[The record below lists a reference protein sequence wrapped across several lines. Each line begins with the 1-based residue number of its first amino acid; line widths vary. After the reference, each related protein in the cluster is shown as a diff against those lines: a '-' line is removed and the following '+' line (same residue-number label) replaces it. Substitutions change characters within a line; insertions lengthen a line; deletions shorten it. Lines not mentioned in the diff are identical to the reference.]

1 MIINYIKVLII
12 TISLFYPNLLYSK
25 TTNFGDFNSKSVSS
39 YFSALISHNNQKN
52 INALNFFNKSKSL
65 IGIHEPYLKNYI
77 YSLVLNKKIIKA
89 IKEIKN
95 NVKKKDSDF
104 FESYLLLI
112 LESYINKNYKNADK
126 YLDNLASL
134 QKNGTIEVVIYD
146 ALNNFSYLFKEKK
159 IKLNQ
164 NNYGNLSLINR
175 TLQNCYLGKNETDD
189 YFLNIINND
198 ETDYSRYIYFYASY
212 LIENKKFEEAK
223 KIIKQIDY
231 LNSSLLTSQAKKWI
245 EEKKFEKF
253 NEIFSCKN
261 EIDILGEFFFLIST
275 IYSSQSDYEKSNF
288 FLNISD
294 YLNPKFKFNHSLQ
307 VENYFQIENYK
318 QSKKSLLHLNNDEL
332 IYYWYGVKKKAMI
345 ILKESN
351 DLDSFNFINSKF
363 QKIKEPSTKIL
374 FDMANISKN
383 FKKYELAIEYYNQ
396 VLKEEK
402 FNPTTY
408 ADILYRRGSCY
419 ERLGNFEDSDKD
431 LLESLKVNPNDAY
444 VLNYLAY
451 SWLERDHKIDISI
464 QMLEKAYEIKK
475 NDPFILDS
483 IGWAYYLIKDINKA
497 EKFLNRAIQLMPE
510 DPIVND
516 HYGDILWKMN
526 RKLQAKYYWKNT
538 LKFKDTKSEMKK
550 DLRNKIL
557 NGLSEL

>member
-25 TTNFGDFNSKSVSS
+25 TTNFGDFNSKRVSS
-39 YFSALISHNNQKN
+39 YFSALISYNNQKN

-77 YSLVLNKKIIKA
+77 YSLVLNKKILKA

-134 QKNGTIEVVIYD
+134 QKNSTIEVVIYD

-212 LIENKKFEEAK
+212 LIENKKFKEAK

-245 EEKKFEKF
+245 EEKKFDKF

>member
-134 QKNGTIEVVIYD
+134 QKNSTIEVVIYD

-288 FLNISD
+288 FLNISN

>member
-25 TTNFGDFNSKSVSS
+25 TTNFGDFNSKRVSS
-39 YFSALISHNNQKN
+39 YFSALISYNNQKN

-77 YSLVLNKKIIKA
+77 YSLVLNKKILKA

-134 QKNGTIEVVIYD
+134 QKNSTIEVVIYD

-212 LIENKKFEEAK
+212 LIENKKFKEAK

-245 EEKKFEKF
+245 EEKKFDKF

-332 IYYWYGVKKKAMI
+332 IYYWYGVKKK
-345 ILKESN
+345 SN
-351 DLDSFNFINSKF
+351 DNSKR
-363 QKIKEPSTKIL
+363 
-374 FDMANISKN
+374 
-383 FKKYELAIEYYNQ
+383 
-396 VLKEEK
+396 V
-402 FNPTTY
+402 
-408 ADILYRRGSCY
+408 
-419 ERLGNFEDSDKD
+419 
-431 LLESLKVNPNDAY
+431 
-444 VLNYLAY
+444 
-451 SWLERDHKIDISI
+451 
-464 QMLEKAYEIKK
+464 
-475 NDPFILDS
+475 
-483 IGWAYYLIKDINKA
+483 
-497 EKFLNRAIQLMPE
+497 
-510 DPIVND
+510 
-516 HYGDILWKMN
+516 
-526 RKLQAKYYWKNT
+526 
-538 LKFKDTKSEMKK
+538 
-550 DLRNKIL
+550 
-557 NGLSEL
+557 

>member
-25 TTNFGDFNSKSVSS
+25 TTNFGDFNSKRVSS
-39 YFSALISHNNQKN
+39 YFSALISYNNQKN

-77 YSLVLNKKIIKA
+77 YSLVLNKKILKA

-134 QKNGTIEVVIYD
+134 QKNSTIEVVIYD

-212 LIENKKFEEAK
+212 LIENKKFKEAK

-245 EEKKFEKF
+245 EEKKFDKF

-475 NDPFILDS
+475 MTHLF
-483 IGWAYYLIKDINKA
+483 
-497 EKFLNRAIQLMPE
+497 
-510 DPIVND
+510 
-516 HYGDILWKMN
+516 
-526 RKLQAKYYWKNT
+526 
-538 LKFKDTKSEMKK
+538 
-550 DLRNKIL
+550 
-557 NGLSEL
+557 

>member
-39 YFSALISHNNQKN
+39 YFSALISYNNQKN

-77 YSLVLNKKIIKA
+77 YSLVLNKKILKA

-318 QSKKSLLHLNNDEL
+318 QSKKTLLHLNNDEL

>member
-39 YFSALISHNNQKN
+39 YFSALISYNNQKN

-77 YSLVLNKKIIKA
+77 YSLVLNKKILKA

-134 QKNGTIEVVIYD
+134 QKNSTIEVVIYD

-288 FLNISD
+288 FLNISN

-363 QKIKEPSTKIL
+363 QKINEPSTKIL

>member
-39 YFSALISHNNQKN
+39 YFSALISYNNQKN

-77 YSLVLNKKIIKA
+77 YSLVLNKKILKA

>member
-25 TTNFGDFNSKSVSS
+25 TTNFGDFNSKRVSS
-39 YFSALISHNNQKN
+39 YFSALISYNNQKN

-77 YSLVLNKKIIKA
+77 YSLVLNKKILKA

-134 QKNGTIEVVIYD
+134 QKNSTIEVVIYD

-212 LIENKKFEEAK
+212 LIENKKFKEAK

-245 EEKKFEKF
+245 EEKKFDKF

-363 QKIKEPSTKIL
+363 QKIKETSTKIL